1 MLGRILSSNSRRI
14 LQHTTN
20 TSFIKPTRR
29 DIPQW
34 SRRQYA
40 NPTQLPNTQPEKLQS
55 AAQHFK
61 RQKHLPFFLEYFM
74 WVVFGS
80 EALHLIWLKIDQQE
94 YNDKT
99 NHQIAVLKEIIT
111 RLERGESVDDNL
123 HTEISMLL
131 LKKAGNKK
139 EDLTEIDDE
148 YLEKLFVSEPST
160 VKATAVEPLNESSM
174 PIQENPVDTGSDTKK
189 KPAFFL

>member
-1 MLGRILSSNSRRI
+1 MLGRILNSNSKRL
-14 LQHTTN
+14 LQHRA
-20 TSFIKPTRR
+20 SLIQPVRR
-29 DIPQW
+29 EIPQW

-40 NPTQLPNTQPEKLQS
+40 TPTQLPNTQPEKLKS

-94 YNDKT
+94 YIDKSG
-99 NHQIAVLKEIIT
+99 HQIAVLKEVIQ

-131 LKKAGNKK
+131 KKKAGRNE
-139 EDLTEIDDE
+139 EDLAEIDDE
-148 YLEKLFVSEPST
+148 YLEKLFIAEPST
-160 VKATAVEPLNESSM
+160 PATTIFEPSKEPTA
-174 PIQENPVDTGSDTKK
+174 PIQPPPVDAGSDKKK

>member
-1 MLGRILSSNSRRI
+1 MLGRILNSSGKRL
-14 LQHTTN
+14 LQHK
-20 TSFIKPTRR
+20 SSAFLIQPVRR
-29 DIPQW
+29 EIPQW

-40 NPTQLPNTQPEKLQS
+40 TPTQLPNTQPEKLKS

-61 RQKHLPFFLEYFM
+61 KQKHLPFFLEYFM

-94 YNDKT
+94 YIEMSS
-99 NHQIAVLKEIIT
+99 HQIAVLKEVIQ

-131 LKKAGNKK
+131 KKKAGHK
-139 EDLTEIDDE
+139 EEDMAEIDDE
-148 YLEKLFVSEPST
+148 YLEKCKYLQFLFYIYVTPWL
-160 VKATAVEPLNESSM
+160 A
-174 PIQENPVDTGSDTKK
+174 GW
-189 KPAFFL
+189 

>member
-1 MLGRILSSNSRRI
+1 MLGRILTPFGRRI
-14 LQHTTN
+14 IQQRHVVTLMN
-20 TSFIKPTRR
+20 PVRR
-29 DIPQW
+29 ATPQGF
-34 SRRQYA
+34 RRQYA
-40 NPTQLPNTQPEKLQS
+40 TVNQLPSSQPEKVIS

-94 YNDKT
+94 YRDKT
-99 NHQIAVLKEIIT
+99 NHQIAVLKEVFA
-111 RLERGESVDDNL
+111 RLERGEAVDDNL

-131 LKKAGNKK
+131 KKKAGDKK
-139 EDLTEIDDE
+139 DDIPEIDDE
-148 YLEKLFVSEPST
+148 YLEKLFVAEPIPVQTPATPSEPIT
-160 VKATAVEPLNESSM
+160 LPEEDIVVPDN
-174 PIQENPVDTGSDTKK
+174 KK